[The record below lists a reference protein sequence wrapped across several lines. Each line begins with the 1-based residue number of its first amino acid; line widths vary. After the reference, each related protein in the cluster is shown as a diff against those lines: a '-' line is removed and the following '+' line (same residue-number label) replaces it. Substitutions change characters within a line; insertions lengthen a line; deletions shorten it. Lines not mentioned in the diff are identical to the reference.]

1 MSVVPEPTGGNSVVQ
16 IDNVPPKSNYVA
28 PNAAGMAGASAKIKI
43 GGAVF
48 ALILTAAGITGGVV
62 STGGGG
68 VTNSTTTQ
76 AVVSSTAEPGTNA
89 ATTIR

>member
-62 STGGGG
+62 STGGG
-68 VTNSTTTQ
+68 VTNTTTTQ

>member
-48 ALILTAAGITGGVV
+48 ALILTAAGITGVV
-62 STGGGG
+62 
-68 VTNSTTTQ
+68 
-76 AVVSSTAEPGTNA
+76 AVVLLADLQMQAYLLRSVK
-89 ATTIR
+89 